1 MRTFQLV
8 SLSLISV
15 ATLVTAQ
22 TPKPSPKPTA
32 DYSQEAFVTELYKE
46 SFRFENDGT
55 GRERVDAR
63 IKINSD
69 AGVQALGQ
77 LKVGYSALSDKL
89 EIPYVRVIKPDGSV
103 ITAQESAVQD
113 VTYPNALMY
122 SDYHEKHIS
131 VPALRPGDVLE
142 YQFVRNIVNPL
153 TPGQFWIS
161 YEFKDRGI
169 VLDEQLEINV
179 PKSRKI
185 NLKSEPGADPKNT
198 DEGDRRIYRW
208 THSHLDDD
216 EDNPKPTKRPK
227 RRHDEDELPSV
238 QLTTFESWQEVGDWY
253 AGLEKDR
260 RQPNDAIKAKAAAL
274 VEGKTTD
281 IEKVKTLY
289 DYVSA
294 DFRYVS
300 LSFGLGRFQP
310 HAASEVLANGYGDCK
325 DKNTLLAA
333 LLAAQGFESTSVLI
347 GSQHKLDPDVPSP
360 SQFDHV
366 ITRVPVD
373 GQEIWLD
380 STNGVAPFRML
391 AYPLRDKQ
399 ALAMPPGG
407 TPELVRT
414 PADLPFDSL
423 DKSRIDGSLNETG
436 KLTGHFAASV
446 RGDAELGMRFGLRQ
460 IPNNK
465 WKNLFDMMLT
475 GSPMKG
481 GEITNLKIGDPANTD
496 EPLKVDFDVAVSN
509 YFDWSAPDPKL
520 PLPVVRMTVPPP
532 AEDDSKNPKPIKLGP
547 PAVATTE
554 VKIGVPSKYGVHLP
568 IGVDVK
574 RDYAEYHSS
583 YKFEDGQLVASRTL
597 QTLKTEIPYDR
608 SDDYASFRR
617 TIEADQAQSVVLDN
631 KSPGTAGL
639 GSGQSPDDL
648 FDSAMQAANNNN
660 FALAIDLFQ
669 RIAKADPKHKGLW
682 NNLGRA
688 YLAVND
694 DRQAADAFKK
704 QIEANPY
711 DEYAYTN
718 LGAAYEGMQRYDEA
732 IAQYQK
738 AIEVSPL
745 DAAAHGSLGL
755 LYGKLKRWNEAV
767 PELEKAAS
775 LEEKNPLIEVS
786 LGQAY
791 IATGQTEKGMAAFDK
806 AIALAPTAVVWNNI
820 AYALSEQNVQLDRAS
835 QYSDAA
841 INSIETQLRDVN
853 LDNLRLQDIFT
864 ANLLYNVWDTKG
876 WVEYKRGNLD
886 EAERYI
892 RAAWEANS
900 NGNIAEHLGEIAEK
914 RGRKD
919 EAIRYYGFALTGVS
933 PSPEARDRLT
943 ALGVTSDVD
952 RRVEEARAELQAE
965 RTHKLT
971 ATGKGTGDFFVLAS
985 PAKNDQVKFV
995 NGDAEVRGLGD
1006 AVKSANL
1013 DITFPKASSV
1023 LALRRGTLTCGTTPP
1038 PALARGKAAKKSNGN
1053 SASEK
1058 GDKAAG
1064 DTSEAVR
1071 KPQLIPG
1078 PCLVELLPAD
1088 AVRSVD

>member
-1 MRTFQLV
+1 MRTFRLV
-8 SLSLISV
+8 SLYLISV
-15 ATLVTAQ
+15 ATFVTAQ
-22 TPKPSPKPTA
+22 TLKPSPKPTA

-55 GRERVDAR
+55 GREQIDAR

-77 LKVGYSALSDKL
+77 LKVGYSALSDRL
-89 EIPYVRVIKPDGSV
+89 EIPYVRVIKPDGMV
-103 ITAQESAVQD
+103 ITAQESAIQD

-161 YEFKDRGI
+161 YDFKDRGI

-185 NLKSEPGADPKNT
+185 NLKSEPGADPKIG

-216 EDNPKPTKRPK
+216 EDNPKPTKRPR

-238 QLTTFESWQEVGDWY
+238 QLTTFESWQQVGDWY

-260 RQPNDAIKAKAAAL
+260 RQPNDTIKAKAAAL

-281 IEKVKTLY
+281 IGKVKAVY

-300 LSFGLGRFQP
+300 LSFGLGRYQP
-310 HAASEVLANGYGDCK
+310 HPASEVLANGYGDCK

-366 ITRVPVD
+366 ITRVPVG

-399 ALAMPPGG
+399 ALAMPPDG

-414 PADLPFDSL
+414 PADLPFDSF

-465 WKNLFDMMLT
+465 WKNVFDMMLT
-475 GSPMKG
+475 SSAMKG

-496 EPLKVDFDVAVSN
+496 EPLKVDFDVAVSS
-509 YFDWSAPDPKL
+509 YFDWSAPDPRL
-520 PLPVVRMTVPPP
+520 PLPVVGITVPPP
-532 AEDDSKNPKPIKLGP
+532 AEDDSKNPKPIKLGA
-547 PAVATTE
+547 PAIATTE

-639 GSGQSPDDL
+639 GSDESPDDL
-648 FDSAMQAANNNN
+648 FDSAMRAASANNLK
-660 FALAIDLFQ
+660 LAIELFERVAQ
-669 RIAKADPKHKGLW
+669 QDPKHKDLW
-682 NNLGRA
+682 NRLGTA
-688 YLAVND
+688 YLADGQYQKAV
-694 DRQAADAFKK
+694 DAFQK

-711 DEYAYTN
+711 DEASYV
-718 LGAAYEGMQRYDEA
+718 LMAASYEGMQRYEDA
-732 IAQYQK
+732 IAKYQK
-738 AIEVSPL
+738 AIEISPL
-745 DAAAHGSLGL
+745 LPSAHEGLGSL
-755 LYGKLKRWNEAV
+755 YAKLKRWNEAV

-775 LEEKNPLIEVS
+775 LQDKNPLIQVS

-791 IATGQTEKGMAAFDK
+791 IATGQTGKGMAAFDK
-806 AIALAPTAVVWNNI
+806 AIALSPTAVVWNNI
-820 AYALSEQNVQLDRAS
+820 AYALSEQNVQLERAS

-841 INSIETQLRDVN
+841 INALETQLRDVN
-853 LDNLRLQDIFT
+853 LDNLRREDLYT
-864 ANLLYNVWDTKG
+864 ANLLYAVWDTKG

-886 EAERYI
+886 VAERYI
-892 RAAWEANS
+892 RAAWEDRGGGEVAL
-900 NGNIAEHLGEIAEK
+900 HLGEIAEK
-914 RGRKD
+914 RGNKD
-919 EAIRYYGFALTGVS
+919 DAIQWYISALTGSS
-933 PSPEARDRLT
+933 PSAEARDRL
-943 ALGVTSDVD
+943 AAVGVTTDVD
-952 RRVEEARAELQAE
+952 ARVEKAQAELQAQ
-965 RTHKLT
+965 RTHTLS
-971 ATGKGTGDFFVLAS
+971 ATGKGTGDFFVLTS
-985 PAKNDQVKFV
+985 PRKNDQVKFV
-995 NGDAEVRGLGD
+995 NGDAEIKALAEV
-1006 AVKSANL
+1006 VKSANL
-1013 DITFPKASSV
+1013 DIAFPETSSV
-1023 LALRRGTLTCGTTPP
+1023 RALRRGTVTCGTTPL
-1038 PALARGKAAKKSNGN
+1038 PAPAKGKAAKKGNGK

-1058 GDKAAG
+1058 GDKAAR
-1064 DTSEAVR
+1064 DTSEAVA

-1078 PCLVELLPAD
+1078 PCSVELLPGD

>member
-1 MRTFQLV
+1 M
-8 SLSLISV
+8 
-15 ATLVTAQ
+15 
-22 TPKPSPKPTA
+22 
-32 DYSQEAFVTELYKE
+32 
-46 SFRFENDGT
+46 
-55 GRERVDAR
+55 
-63 IKINSD
+63 
-69 AGVQALGQ
+69 
-77 LKVGYSALSDKL
+77 
-89 EIPYVRVIKPDGSV
+89 
-103 ITAQESAVQD
+103 
-113 VTYPNALMY
+113 
-122 SDYHEKHIS
+122 
-131 VPALRPGDVLE
+131 
-142 YQFVRNIVNPL
+142 
-153 TPGQFWIS
+153 
-161 YEFKDRGI
+161 
-169 VLDEQLEINV
+169 
-179 PKSRKI
+179 
-185 NLKSEPGADPKNT
+185 
-198 DEGDRRIYRW
+198 
-208 THSHLDDD
+208 
-216 EDNPKPTKRPK
+216 
-227 RRHDEDELPSV
+227 
-238 QLTTFESWQEVGDWY
+238 
-253 AGLEKDR
+253 
-260 RQPNDAIKAKAAAL
+260 
-274 VEGKTTD
+274 
-281 IEKVKTLY
+281 
-289 DYVSA
+289 
-294 DFRYVS
+294 
-300 LSFGLGRFQP
+300 
-310 HAASEVLANGYGDCK
+310 
-325 DKNTLLAA
+325 
-333 LLAAQGFESTSVLI
+333 
-347 GSQHKLDPDVPSP
+347 
-360 SQFDHV
+360 
-366 ITRVPVD
+366 
-373 GQEIWLD
+373 D

-414 PADLPFDSL
+414 PADLPFDSF

-460 IPNNK
+460 IPNNR
-465 WKNLFDMMLT
+465 WKNVFDMMLT

-496 EPLKVDFDVAVSN
+496 KPLKVDFDVMVSN

-520 PLPVVRMTVPPP
+520 PLPVVGITVPPP
-532 AEDDSKNPKPIKLGP
+532 AEDDSKNPKPIKLGA

-583 YKFEDGQLVASRTL
+583 YKFEDGQLIASRTL

-669 RIAKADPKHKGLW
+669 RVAKADPKHKGLW
-682 NNLGRA
+682 NNLGRS

-694 DRQAADAFKK
+694 NQQAADAFKK

-738 AIEVSPL
+738 AIDVSPL

-775 LEEKNPLIEVS
+775 LQEKNPLIEVS

-806 AIALAPTAVVWNNI
+806 AIVLAPTAVIWNNI
-820 AYALSEQNVQLDRAS
+820 AYALSEQNVQLERAS

-841 INSIETQLRDVN
+841 INSIETQLRDIN

-876 WVEYKRGNLD
+876 WVEYKRGNLG

-892 RAAWEANS
+892 RAAWEANG
-900 NGNIAEHLGEIAEK
+900 NGNIAQHLGEIAEK
-914 RGRKD
+914 RGNKD
-919 EAIRYYGFALTGVS
+919 EAIRYYVFALTGVS
-933 PSPEARDRLT
+933 PGPEARGRLN

-952 RRVEEARAELQAE
+952 SRVEEARAELQAQ

-1013 DITFPKASSV
+1013 DITFPDASSV
-1023 LALRRGTLTCGTTPP
+1023 RALRRGTVTCGTTPP
-1038 PALARGKAAKKSNGN
+1038 PALAKGKAAKKGNGK
-1053 SASEK
+1053 SAGEK
-1058 GDKAAG
+1058 GDQAAG
-1064 DTSEAVR
+1064 DTSEPVA
-1071 KPQLIPG
+1071 KPQLILG
-1078 PCLVELLPAD
+1078 ACSVQLLPAD
-1088 AVRSVD
+1088 GVRSVN